1 MHEYAQMPTTS
12 GKSILIVDD
21 EAQVREMFALRLRK
35 EGYAVSQIEDGELGL
50 SEALAMKPALI
61 VLDVNMPHMNGFE
74 MLKRVRASGQW
85 GASVPVIF
93 FTNITPDDV
102 SDLSTIS
109 STAPAYYLVKSKTTP
124 DELVAKV
131 NDVLGHQYSSEAR
144 AILPSMAGAA
154 HKILVVEDE
163 EPIRRA
169 LVDTLKADDMEVFEA
184 GDGESAMK
192 AALDKQPDLILLD
205 NRLPAQSGF
214 SMLRQ
219 LRKSGSFGASV
230 PVIFLSNVRVSSE
243 EEQDAIAAVGAVDYL
258 MKSDTSMKDVVAK
271 IRSILD

>member
-1 MHEYAQMPTTS
+1 MRPDADRKT
-12 GKSILIVDD
+12 ILIVDD
-21 EAQVREMFALRLRK
+21 EASVREMFALRLQK
-35 EGYAVSQIEDGELGL
+35 EGYVVDQVEDGELGL

-61 VLDVNMPHMNGFE
+61 LLDVNMPHMNGFD
-74 MLKRVRASGQW
+74 MLKRLRESSQW
-85 GASVPVIF
+85 GARVPVIF
-93 FTNITPDDV
+93 FTNIVPDDM
-102 SDLSTIS
+102 SQLSAVS
-109 STAPAYYLVKSKTTP
+109 STAPAFYLLKSKTSP
-124 DELVAKV
+124 DELAAKV
-131 NDVLGHQYSSEAR
+131 RELLGAPTASD
-144 AILPSMAGAA
+144 AILPAMTGPS

-169 LVDTLKADDMEVFEA
+169 LVDTLKSDGMTVYEADD
-184 GDGESAMK
+184 GERGMK

-230 PVIFLSNVRVSSE
+230 PVIFLSNVKVTSE
-243 EEQDAIAAVGAVDYL
+243 EEQDAIASVGAVDYL